1 VAAAVGAGS
10 QHWERRQQHQ
20 SCGSS
25 RGLQPPPP
33 PAPPRR
39 PRRRR
44 PGVTTFDTSDAFG
57 PSETL
62 IGQFRSL
69 SPRLADEATVIT
81 KLTFMGSP
89 GAGALSREM
98 VE

>member
-1 VAAAVGAGS
+1 VGFN
-10 QHWERRQQHQ
+10 
-20 SCGSS
+20 
-25 RGLQPPPP
+25 LPPPP
-33 PAPPRR
+33 PPRPPPPAAP
-39 PRRRR
+39 